1 MGTAAAT
8 PASIERRPGSSLEG
22 YELSARHNSNEKFGA
37 ICIYRN
43 AQTDSVVWV
52 KNVAF
57 EEDELQNYVGKYI
70 REKSYLMPNYC
81 TEFVE
86 ALGEAETSS
95 FGMCKACGSISNFV
109 VGFRPPF
116 RDLSVEITTRVSE
129 RSGADFFEESEIWYV
144 LEQIVKLEMQ
154 ISASNRK
161 VHGNLSIGSILLD
174 QDGKRLLTQATYC
187 SSIQYCAFRERP
199 TIAEV

>member
-1 MGTAAAT
+1 MGTAAST
-8 PASIERRPGSSLEG
+8 NGGVERRPGSPLEG
-22 YELSARHNSNEKFGA
+22 FELSARHNSNEKFGA

-43 AQTDSVVWV
+43 SQNDSVVWV
-52 KNVAF
+52 KNVGF

-70 REKSYLMPNYC
+70 KDKAFLLPNYC

-86 ALGEAETSS
+86 AIGEPENST
-95 FGMCKACGSISNFV
+95 FGMCKACGSISNFL

-116 RDLSVEITTRVSE
+116 RDLSIEITTRVSE

-154 ISASNRK
+154 IAVSNRR
-161 VHGNLSIGSILLD
+161 VHGNLSISSILLD
-174 QDGKRLLTQATYC
+174 QDGNL
-187 SSIQYCAFRERP
+187 
-199 TIAEV
+199 